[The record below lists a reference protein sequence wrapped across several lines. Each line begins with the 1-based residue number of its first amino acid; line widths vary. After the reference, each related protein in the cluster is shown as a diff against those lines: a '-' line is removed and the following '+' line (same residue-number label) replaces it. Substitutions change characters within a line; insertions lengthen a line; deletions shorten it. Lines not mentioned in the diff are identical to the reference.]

1 MSNLTK
7 EEVIA
12 QLQLALEKQSSEKIE
27 IVQKGSWYKI
37 NEGKSLRFSDLEQ
50 MLAEVNSGA
59 AVTPTAMKA
68 PAKKTVPAAKTAAS
82 KAVKKP
88 APKASTNKPLAT
100 ANASKNAQNKG
111 LTPKQLWREKLANI
125 AGQTLPRGF

>member
-50 MLAEVNSGA
+50 MLADVTSGREVQ
-59 AVTPTAMKA
+59 A
-68 PAKKTVPAAKTAAS
+68 PAKKTTTTKPAKPATTSAS
-82 KAVKKP
+82 KAPTKQPV
-88 APKASTNKPLAT
+88 ASTKA
-100 ANASKNAQNKG
+100 AG
-111 LTPKQLWREKLANI
+111 LTPKQVWREKLAN
-125 AGQTLPRGF
+125 AGGQTLPRGF

>member
-12 QLQLALEKQSSEKIE
+12 KLQLALEKQSSEKIE

-50 MLAEVNSGA
+50 MLADFNSGT
-59 AVTPTAMKA
+59 AVTPPAMKA
-68 PAKKTVPAAKTAAS
+68 PEKKTAAAKPATS
-82 KAVKKP
+82 KPAKKA
-88 APKASTNKPLAT
+88 APKAT
-100 ANASKNAQNKG
+100 ASKTIANTNAAVNNAG
-111 LTPKQLWREKLANI
+111 LTPKQVWREKLAN
-125 AGQTLPRGF
+125 AGGQTLPRGF

>member
-50 MLAEVNSGA
+50 MLADVNSGSE
-59 AVTPTAMKA
+59 VQA
-68 PAKKTVPAAKTAAS
+68 PAQKTTAAKTKPAKAATSAS
-82 KAVKKP
+82 KTATKKP
-88 APKASTNKPLAT
+88 AASNIHASTKSA
-100 ANASKNAQNKG
+100 G
-111 LTPKQLWREKLANI
+111 LTPKQVWREKLAN
-125 AGQTLPRGF
+125 AGGQTLPRGF